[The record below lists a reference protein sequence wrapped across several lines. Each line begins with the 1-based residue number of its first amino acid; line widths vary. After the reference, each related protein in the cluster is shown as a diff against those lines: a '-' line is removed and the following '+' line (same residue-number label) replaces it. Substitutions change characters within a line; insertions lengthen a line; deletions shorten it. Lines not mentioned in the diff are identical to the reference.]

1 MAARATVAGND
12 IEEALRR
19 SEARLRE
26 AQQLAR
32 LGSWEWDIPANVV
45 TWSDE
50 LFRIYGLEP
59 QSLQPSYE
67 AFLQRVHP
75 DDRADVDARNHKAFA
90 DHQPFEDVKRV
101 VRPDGSVFL
110 MRTQGEVVCGDDGNP
125 VRMVGICEDV
135 TAQVRAREAESRLAL
150 IVESSNDAI
159 FALTPDRLIASWNP
173 AAERMFGYTA
183 AEALGRPV
191 ASLLA
196 HQGAEEHD
204 RLVTAALAGKRIEP
218 YETTLLHSDRCLVE
232 VSLSLSPMR
241 SAARGAIEGV
251 SVIARDNTERKRL
264 ERQLRHLADHDA
276 LTGLHNRRRFDEELD
291 RAMAIATRFAEGSA
305 LLLIDIDDFKYVND
319 TLGHAAGDQLLR
331 SVASM
336 IERRVRATDVLAR
349 VGGDEFALLLP
360 RADVDEAR
368 RVAADL
374 VQATRDH
381 ALTLGGGFVRVTVSV
396 GAVAFDATGGTAE
409 QVMIAGDR
417 AMYEAKAQG
426 RDRYVVYADAGGG
439 DARAEMPWEQRIRHA
454 LDTDGFELHCQPIL
468 TLDGRRVAHYELLL
482 RLREADGTLTYPGSF
497 LDVAERLGLIH
508 AIDRWVVGQA
518 IALVAAHPDLTF
530 AVNVS
535 GASIDDHDLLALVRR
550 ELDRTGADPAR
561 LVFEI
566 TETAT
571 IARMDDARGF
581 AEALTAL
588 GCQLAID
595 DFGTGFGSFF
605 YLKHLP
611 VSYLKIDGDFIA
623 NPRSR
628 TDELVI
634 EAIVGMARGLG
645 KRTIAE
651 FVGDDETLAMLSVL
665 GVDFAQGYHVGRPF
679 DVAQLAIAI

>member
-1 MAARATVAGND
+1 MAAV
-12 IEEALRR
+12 
-19 SEARLRE
+19 
-26 AQQLAR
+26 
-32 LGSWEWDIPANVV
+32 
-45 TWSDE
+45 
-50 LFRIYGLEP
+50 
-59 QSLQPSYE
+59 
-67 AFLQRVHP
+67 
-75 DDRADVDARNHKAFA
+75 
-90 DHQPFEDVKRV
+90 
-101 VRPDGSVFL
+101 
-110 MRTQGEVVCGDDGNP
+110 
-125 VRMVGICEDV
+125 
-135 TAQVRAREAESRLAL
+135 
-150 IVESSNDAI
+150 
-159 FALTPDRLIASWNP
+159 
-173 AAERMFGYTA
+173 
-183 AEALGRPV
+183 
-191 ASLLA
+191 
-196 HQGAEEHD
+196 
-204 RLVTAALAGKRIEP
+204 LAGQRIDP
-218 YETTLLHSDRCLVE
+218 FETTLLHSDRCLVE

-241 SAARGAIEGV
+241 SGAGEAVAGV
-251 SVIARDNTERKRL
+251 SVIARDNTEHKRL

-291 RAMAIATRFAEGSA
+291 RAMATAMRFDEGSA

-319 TLGHAAGDQLLR
+319 SLGHAAGDELLR
-331 SVASM
+331 SLAAM
-336 IERRVRATDVLAR
+336 IHHRVRVTDVLAR

-360 RADVDEAR
+360 RAGVDEAR

-381 ALTLGGGFVRVTVSV
+381 ALALGGGFVRVTVSV
-396 GAVAFDATGGTAE
+396 GAVAFDATSGTAE
-409 QVMIAGDR
+409 HVLIAGDR

-426 RDRYVVYADAGGG
+426 RDRYVVYADVSTGT
-439 DARAEMPWEQRIRHA
+439 ARAEMPWEQRIRRA
-454 LDTDGFELHCQPIL
+454 LETDGFDLHCQPIR
-468 TLDGRRVAHYELLL
+468 TLPGGEVSHYELLL

-508 AIDRWVVGQA
+508 AIDRWVVAQA
-518 IALVAAHPDLTF
+518 IGLVAAHPDLTF

-535 GASIDDHDLLALVRR
+535 GASMDDHDLLTLVRR
-550 ELDRTGADPAR
+550 ELDRTGADPSR

-571 IARMDDARGF
+571 IARMDDARAF

-611 VSYLKIDGDFIA
+611 VAYLKIDGDFVA

-651 FVGDDETLAMLSVL
+651 FVGDDDTLALLASL

-679 DVAQLAIAI
+679 DVAALRTAGVPAADRAR